1 MRGVLDIW
9 MMSRWQVLV
18 LGLESLQ
25 LGWSPA
31 PVQWGMEGSSVR
43 RASQATEEKLQ
54 VLDLTVHVCSVPAMD
69 TVRPVTPRQECVT
82 AETTQMALTVRDVA
96 MDTMEIQPWAP
107 PLTANLVPVLV
118 AQVVPL
124 SPRQRKWCAPTVQLA
139 PPARDVSSVMTATL
153 ETLWAAMG
161 L

>member
-1 MRGVLDIW
+1 
-9 MMSRWQVLV
+9 MSSWQVLV
-18 LGLESLQ
+18 LGLESLH

-31 PVQWGMEGSSVR
+31 PVQWDMEGSSVR
-43 RASQATEEKLQ
+43 RVSRATEEKIR
-54 VLDLTVHVCSVPAMD
+54 VLDLTVPVCSAPAMD
-69 TVRPVTPRQECVT
+69 IVRPVTPRQVSVT
-82 AETTQMALTVRDVA
+82 AETIQMALTVRNVVT
-96 MDTMEIQPWAP
+96 DTMEIQPWAP

-139 PPARDVSSVMTATL
+139 LLARDANSVMMATL